1 MGIKMKM
8 EEHNRLIERV
18 VKVDSIQSFKGRLDK
33 VMNRDDSWTQVQ
45 YWTFAAPLNCY
56 VLKKKNK
63 LQCPEKVFNIT
74 KGSEQLDYTLACFQI
89 LIHI

>member
-33 VMNRDDSWTQVQ
+33 VMNRDDSWT
-45 YWTFAAPLNCY
+45 
-56 VLKKKNK
+56 
-63 LQCPEKVFNIT
+63 
-74 KGSEQLDYTLACFQI
+74 
-89 LIHI
+89 